1 MSSPVTSEAAAQVR
15 PTGPVSDPEPSRGTP
30 PALSI
35 LDVRVEFGG
44 IIALDGATVGVA
56 PDQVMGLIGPNGAG
70 KTTLFNCV
78 SRLYEVQSGSI
89 EVHGTDVLARRPD
102 QVAGLGVART
112 FQNVGVFPTET
123 VLDNVLV
130 GAYPRT
136 RGGMWATAL
145 GLPSIRRSERTERER
160 ARALLAELEL
170 TAYAD
175 EVAGQLP
182 FGSLKRLELARA
194 LMMEPRLLMLDE
206 PANGLTH
213 GEVLELAE
221 LVRGLRGSH
230 GFAVLL
236 VEHNMD
242 MVASLCDEVTVL
254 ELGRTIAVGTPDQ
267 VRSDPRV
274 IEAYLGGA
282 E

>member
-1 MSSPVTSEAAAQVR
+1 M
-15 PTGPVSDPEPSRGTP
+15 SDPEPSRGTP